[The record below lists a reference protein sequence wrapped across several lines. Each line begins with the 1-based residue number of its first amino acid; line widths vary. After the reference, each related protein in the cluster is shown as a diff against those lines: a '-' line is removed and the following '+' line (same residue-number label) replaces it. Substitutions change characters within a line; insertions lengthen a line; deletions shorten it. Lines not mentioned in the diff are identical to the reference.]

1 MRYGQ
6 AALLIASAAALAG
19 CAGGEASRP
28 EAVIEVFSIPRNCV
42 VEMNGEYIGP
52 APARI
57 SVPTTP
63 EGRWMGSQAT
73 RYTIEVS
80 TPNNSAVET
89 KIYRGGDSIPRRLLF
104 RPPYAH
110 LYAGQAGR

>member
-1 MRYGQ
+1 MRPGQ
-6 AALLIASAAALAG
+6 AAFLIAVAAALAA
-19 CAGGEASRP
+19 CAGGEPSRP
-28 EAVIEVFSIPRNCV
+28 EAVVEVFSIPRNCV

-52 APARI
+52 APTRI
-57 SVPTTP
+57 SVPATP
-63 EGRWMGSQAT
+63 DGRWLGAPAT

-89 KIYRGGDSIPRRLLF
+89 KIYRGGDRIPRRLLF

-110 LYAGQAGR
+110 LYQSAR